1 MDLVKNLYLRAYL
14 LVMTL
19 YVFLNKGIAYTYLVE
34 VLWLFGILL
43 LFINRKKVELI
54 WNKTTK
60 LILFFIVISFIYI
73 LRGFTKYDI
82 VDLIRDS
89 FIFQYGWFVFILF
102 LFKEKLEIIWET
114 LFFIYKWFPFVALLN
129 FILQYFVPFFETVA
143 PFGGIPILLYKNG
156 DMGVQLL
163 ISTLLLLYSFENK
176 TLKWRVLL
184 SLVIALDFLILAS
197 YSRSGIVAF
206 LASMLCFI
214 YFNKDIQLQ
223 SRVKLLLKYLP
234 IILLIVTPIYINIKV
249 AENFQGRSVGFEQI
263 KNNFSSIVGG
273 TTDATSENNV
283 VWRLVW
289 WAKIIDYSLSSPN
302 FFIGKGLGMNLATD
316 DDIITL
322 DDSLRSP
329 HNFHLNI
336 MSRFGVLIF
345 VIWMYFL
352 IQLLRPLFK
361 KQLQGKRLLI
371 GCILLAFLL
380 NASFDVFLEGPMGAF
395 PFWTWVGLYLLTED
409 QEYLVES
416 VTKTQLNN

>member
-1 MDLVKNLYLRAYL
+1 MELVKNLYLRSYL

-19 YVFLNKGIAYTYLVE
+19 YIFLNKGVAYTYLVE

-43 LFINRKKVELI
+43 LLMDRKKVELI
-54 WNKTTK
+54 WNRTTK
-60 LILFFIVISFIYI
+60 LILFFIIISCIYI
-73 LRGFTKYDI
+73 LRGFAKYDI
-82 VDLIRDS
+82 IDLIRDS

-102 LFKEKLEIIWET
+102 LFKDKLEQIWQT
-114 LFFIYKWFPFVALLN
+114 LFFIYKWLPFVALLN

-223 SRVKLLLKYLP
+223 SRVRLLIKYLP
-234 IILLIVTPIYINIKV
+234 IILLVVTPIYINIKV
-249 AENFQGRSVGFEQI
+249 TENFQGRAVGLEQI

-289 WAKIIDYSLSSPN
+289 WAKILDYSFSAPN

-336 MSRFGVLIF
+336 MSRFGVLLF
-345 VIWMYFL
+345 MIWMYFL
-352 IQLLRPLFK
+352 IQLLKPLFK

-371 GCILLAFLL
+371 GCILIAFLL

-395 PFWTWVGLYLLTED
+395 PFWTWLGLYLLTED
-409 QEYLVES
+409 QESLVEPI
-416 VTKTQLNN
+416 TKTNLNN

>member
-1 MDLVKNLYLRAYL
+1 MEIIKNLYLRAYL

-19 YVFLNKGIAYTYLVE
+19 YVFLNKGVAYTYLVE
-34 VLWLFGILL
+34 ALWLLGILL
-43 LFINRKKVELI
+43 LFMDRKKVELI

-60 LILFFIVISFIYI
+60 LLLFFIAIGFIYI
-73 LRGFTKYDI
+73 IRGFTKYDI
-82 VDLIRDS
+82 IDLIRDS

-102 LFKEKLEIIWET
+102 LFKDKTAQIWET
-114 LFFIYKWFPFVALLN
+114 LLFIYKWFPFVALLN

-163 ISTLLLLYSFENK
+163 ISTLLLLFSFEKYSF
-176 TLKWRVLL
+176 KWRVVL

-206 LASMLCFI
+206 LASLICFI

-223 SRVKLLLKYLP
+223 SRVRLLIKYLP

-249 AENFQGRSVGFEQI
+249 TENFQGRSVGFEQI
-263 KNNFSSIVGG
+263 KNNFSSIIGG
-273 TTDATSENNV
+273 TTDATSEDNV

-289 WAKIIDYSLSSPN
+289 WAKIIDYSFTAPN
-302 FFIGKGLGMNLATD
+302 FFIGKGLGMSLATE

-336 MSRFGVLIF
+336 MARFGVLLFI
-345 VIWMYFL
+345 IWIYFL
-352 IQLLRPLFK
+352 IQILRPLFK
-361 KQLQGKRLLI
+361 KQLTGKRLLI
-371 GCILLAFLL
+371 GCVLFACLL

-395 PFWTWVGLYLLTED
+395 PFWTWLGLYLISED
-409 QEYLVES
+409 EVLV
-416 VTKTQLNN
+416 

>member
-1 MDLVKNLYLRAYL
+1 MELVKNLYLRAYL

-19 YVFLNKGIAYTYLVE
+19 YVFLNKGVAYTYLVE
-34 VLWLFGILL
+34 ALWLFGILL
-43 LFINRKKVELI
+43 LLMHRKQVELI

-60 LILFFIVISFIYI
+60 LILFFIAISFVYI
-73 LRGFTKYDI
+73 IRGFTKYDI
-82 VDLIRDS
+82 IDLIRDS

-114 LFFIYKWFPFVALLN
+114 LFFIYKWLPFVALLN

-223 SRVKLLLKYLP
+223 SRVRLLIKYLP
-234 IILLIVTPIYINIKV
+234 IILLVVTPIYINIKV
-249 AENFQGRSVGFEQI
+249 AENFQGRAVGLEQI

-289 WAKIIDYSLSSPN
+289 WAKIIDYSLSFPN

-345 VIWMYFL
+345 MIWTYFL

-395 PFWTWVGLYLLTED
+395 PFWTWLGLYLLTED
-409 QEYLVES
+409 QESLVEPI
-416 VTKTQLNN
+416 TKTNLNN

>member
-1 MDLVKNLYLRAYL
+1 MELVKNLYLRAYL

-19 YVFLNKGIAYTYLVE
+19 YVFLNKGVAYTYLVE
-34 VLWLFGILL
+34 ALWFFGILL
-43 LFINRKKVELI
+43 LLMDRKKVELI
-54 WNKTTK
+54 WNKITK
-60 LILFFIVISFIYI
+60 LLLFFITIGFIYI
-73 LRGFTKYDI
+73 IRGFTKYDI
-82 VDLIRDS
+82 IDLIRDS
-89 FIFQYGWFVFILF
+89 FMFQYGWFVFILF
-102 LFKEKLEIIWET
+102 LFKDKTAQIWET

-163 ISTLLLLYSFENK
+163 ISTLLLLFSIEKYSF
-176 TLKWRVLL
+176 KWRVLL
-184 SLVIALDFLILAS
+184 SLVITLDFLILAS

-206 LASMLCFI
+206 LASFVCFI

-223 SRVKLLLKYLP
+223 SRVRLLIKYLP

-249 AENFQGRSVGFEQI
+249 SENFQGRSVGFEQI
-263 KNNFSSIVGG
+263 TNNFSSIVGG

-289 WAKIIDYSLSSPN
+289 WAKIIDYSFSSPN

-336 MSRFGVLIF
+336 MARFGVLLF
-345 VIWMYFL
+345 MIWTYFL
-352 IQLLRPLFK
+352 IQIIKPLFK
-361 KQLQGKRLLI
+361 KQLQGRRLLI
-371 GCILLAFLL
+371 GCILLAFLI

-395 PFWTWVGLYLLTED
+395 PFWTWLGLYLLTED
-409 QEYLVES
+409 QESLVEPI
-416 VTKTQLNN
+416 TKSQLNN

>member
-1 MDLVKNLYLRAYL
+1 MELVKTLYLRVYL

-19 YVFLNKGIAYTYLVE
+19 YVFLNKGVAYTYFVE

-43 LFINRKKVELI
+43 LFINRKKVEII
-54 WNKTTK
+54 WNKSTK
-60 LILFFIVISFIYI
+60 LILFFILISFVYI
-73 LRGFTKYDI
+73 LRGFAKYDI
-82 VDLIRDS
+82 VDLVRDS

-102 LFKEKLEIIWET
+102 LFKDKLEQIWQT

-163 ISTLLLLYSFENK
+163 ISTLLLLYTFENK

-223 SRVKLLLKYLP
+223 SRVRLLLKYLP

-249 AENFQGRSVGFEQI
+249 TENFQGRSVGFEQI

-289 WAKIIDYSLSSPN
+289 WAKIIDYSLTSPN
-302 FFIGKGLGMNLATD
+302 FFIGKGLGMNLAAD

-336 MSRFGVLIF
+336 MARLGVLLFI
-345 VIWMYFL
+345 VWTYFL
-352 IQLLRPLFK
+352 IQLLKPLFK
-361 KQLQGKRLLI
+361 KQLQGRRLLI
-371 GCILLAFLL
+371 GCILLAFII

-395 PFWTWVGLYLLTED
+395 PFWTWMGLYLLTED
-409 QEYLVES
+409 QESLV
-416 VTKTQLNN
+416 

>member
-14 LVMTL
+14 FVMTL
-19 YVFLNKGIAYTYLVE
+19 YVFLNKGVAYTYLVE
-34 VLWLFGILL
+34 ALWLFGILL
-43 LFINRKKVELI
+43 LLMYRKKVELI

-60 LILFFIVISFIYI
+60 LILFFIAVSCIYI
-73 LRGFTKYDI
+73 LRGFAKYDI
-82 VDLIRDS
+82 IDLIRDS

-102 LFKEKLEIIWET
+102 LFKDKLEQIWET

-143 PFGGIPILLYKNG
+143 PFGSIPILLYKNG

-163 ISTLLLLYSFENK
+163 ISTLLLLYTFENK

-223 SRVKLLLKYLP
+223 SRVRLLIKYLP

-249 AENFQGRSVGFEQI
+249 ADNFQGRSVGFEQI

-273 TTDATSENNV
+273 TTDATSEDNV

-289 WAKIIDYSLSSPN
+289 WAKILDYSFTSPN
-302 FFIGKGLGMNLATD
+302 FFIGKGLGISLATD

-345 VIWMYFL
+345 MIWTYFL

-371 GCILLAFLL
+371 GCIMLAFLL

-395 PFWTWVGLYLLTED
+395 PFWTWLGLYLLTED

-416 VTKTQLNN
+416 VTKTNLNN

>member
-19 YVFLNKGIAYTYLVE
+19 YVFLNKGVAYTYLVE

-43 LFINRKKVELI
+43 LLMDRKKVELI
-54 WNKTTK
+54 WNRTTK
-60 LILFFIVISFIYI
+60 LILFFIIISCIYI

-82 VDLIRDS
+82 LDLIRDS

-102 LFKEKLEIIWET
+102 LFKEKLDIIWQT
-114 LFFIYKWFPFVALLN
+114 LFFIYKWLPFIALLN
-129 FILQYFVPFFETVA
+129 FILQYFVPFFETVT

-223 SRVKLLLKYLP
+223 SRVRLLIKYLP
-234 IILLIVTPIYINIKV
+234 IILLVVTPIYINIKV
-249 AENFQGRSVGFEQI
+249 TENFQGRAVGLEQI

-289 WAKIIDYSLSSPN
+289 WAKIIDYSFTSPN
-302 FFIGKGLGMNLATD
+302 LFIGKGIGMNLATD

-345 VIWMYFL
+345 MIWMYFL
-352 IQLLRPLFK
+352 IQLLKPLFK

-395 PFWTWVGLYLLTED
+395 PFWTWLGLYLLTED
-409 QEYLVES
+409 QERLVEPI
-416 VTKTQLNN
+416 TKTNLNN

>member
-1 MDLVKNLYLRAYL
+1 MELVKNLYLRSYL

-19 YVFLNKGIAYTYLVE
+19 YIFLNKGVAYTYLVE
-34 VLWLFGILL
+34 ALWLFGILL
-43 LFINRKKVELI
+43 LLMHRKKVELI

-60 LILFFIVISFIYI
+60 LILFFIIISFIYI

-82 VDLIRDS
+82 IDLIRDS

-129 FILQYFVPFFETVA
+129 FILQYFVPFFETVT

-223 SRVKLLLKYLP
+223 ARVRLLIKYLP
-234 IILLIVTPIYINIKV
+234 IILLVVTPIYINIKV
-249 AENFQGRSVGFEQI
+249 AENFQGRAVGLEQI

-345 VIWMYFL
+345 MIWTYFL

-371 GCILLAFLL
+371 GCIMLAFLL

-395 PFWTWVGLYLLTED
+395 PFWTWLGLYLLVED
-409 QEYLVES
+409 QESLVEP
-416 VTKTQLNN
+416 VTKTNLNN

>member
-1 MDLVKNLYLRAYL
+1 
-14 LVMTL
+14 MTL

-34 VLWLFGILL
+34 ALWLFGILL

-54 WNKTTK
+54 WNKISK
-60 LILFFIVISFIYI
+60 LILFFIAISFIYI
-73 LRGFTKYDI
+73 LRGFTKYDL

-163 ISTLLLLYSFENK
+163 ISTLLLLYTFENK
-176 TLKWRVLL
+176 TLKWRVVL

-223 SRVKLLLKYLP
+223 SRVRLLIKFLP

-249 AENFQGRSVGFEQI
+249 AENFQGRAVGLEQI

-289 WAKIIDYSLSSPN
+289 WAKIIDYSLSPPN
-302 FFIGKGLGMNLATD
+302 FFIGKGLGINLATD
-316 DDIITL
+316 DDILTL

-336 MSRFGVLIF
+336 MARFGVLLF
-345 VIWMYFL
+345 MIWTYFL
-352 IQLLRPLFK
+352 IQLLKPLFK

-395 PFWTWVGLYLLTED
+395 PFWTWMGLYLIAED
-409 QEYLVES
+409 QESLVEP
-416 VTKTQLNN
+416 VTKTNLNN

>member
-34 VLWLFGILL
+34 AIWLFGILL
-43 LFINRKKVELI
+43 LLMDRKKVELI

-60 LILFFIVISFIYI
+60 LILFFIAISFIYI
-73 LRGFTKYDI
+73 LRGSTKYDL

-102 LFKEKLEIIWET
+102 LFKDKIEQVWES
-114 LFFIYKWFPFVALLN
+114 LFYIYKWFPFVALLN
-129 FILQYFVPFFETVA
+129 FILQYFVPFFETIA

-163 ISTLLLLYSFENK
+163 ISTLLLLYTYEK
-176 TLKWRVLL
+176 KPLKWRILL

-214 YFNKDIQLQ
+214 YFNKDILLQ
-223 SRVKLLLKYLP
+223 SRVRLLLKYLP

-249 AENFQGRSVGFEQI
+249 TENFQGRSIGLEQI

-273 TTDATSENNV
+273 TTDATSEDNV
-283 VWRLVW
+283 VWRLLW
-289 WAKIIDYSLSSPN
+289 WAKIMDYSFSAPN
-302 FFIGKGLGMNLATD
+302 FFIGKGLGMSLATD

-322 DDSLRSP
+322 DENLRSP

-336 MSRFGVLIF
+336 MARFGVLIF
-345 VIWMYFL
+345 LIWTYFL
-352 IQLLRPLFK
+352 IQVLKPLFK
-361 KQLQGKRLLI
+361 KQLIGRRLLI
-371 GCILLAFLL
+371 GCILLAFLI

-395 PFWTWVGLYLLTED
+395 PFWTWLGLYLLSEED
-409 QEYLVES
+409 VLVQS
-416 VTKTQLNN
+416 ISKTNLEN

>member
-1 MDLVKNLYLRAYL
+1 V
-14 LVMTL
+14 
-19 YVFLNKGIAYTYLVE
+19 AYTYLVE
-34 VLWLFGILL
+34 ALWLLGILL
-43 LFINRKKVELI
+43 LFMQRKKVELI

-60 LILFFIVISFIYI
+60 LLLFFIAIGFIYI
-73 LRGFTKYDI
+73 IRGFAKYDLI
-82 VDLIRDS
+82 DLIRDS

-102 LFKEKLEIIWET
+102 LFKDKTAQIWET

-163 ISTLLLLYSFENK
+163 ISTLLLLFSFEKYSF
-176 TLKWRVLL
+176 KWRVVL

-206 LASMLCFI
+206 LASLICFI

-223 SRVKLLLKYLP
+223 SRARLLIKYLP

-249 AENFQGRSVGFEQI
+249 TENFQGRSVGFEQI
-263 KNNFSSIVGG
+263 KNNFSSIIGG
-273 TTDATSENNV
+273 TTDATSEDNV

-289 WAKIIDYSLSSPN
+289 WAKIIDYSFTAPN
-302 FFIGKGLGMNLATD
+302 FFIGKGLGMSLATE

-336 MSRFGVLIF
+336 MARFGVLLF
-345 VIWMYFL
+345 MIWTYFL
-352 IQLLRPLFK
+352 IQILRPLFK
-361 KQLQGKRLLI
+361 KQLTGKRLLI
-371 GCILLAFLL
+371 GCVLFAFLL

-395 PFWTWVGLYLLTED
+395 PFWTWLGLYLISED
-409 QEYLVES
+409 EVLV
-416 VTKTQLNN
+416 

>member
-1 MDLVKNLYLRAYL
+1 MELVKTLYLRVYL
-14 LVMTL
+14 LAMTL
-19 YVFLNKGIAYTYLVE
+19 YVFLNKGVAYTYLVE
-34 VLWLFGILL
+34 ALWLFGILL
-43 LFINRKKVELI
+43 LLMDRKKVELV

-60 LILFFIVISFIYI
+60 LILFFIVISFVYI
-73 LRGFTKYDI
+73 LRGFTKYDFI
-82 VDLIRDS
+82 DLIRDA
-89 FIFQYGWFVFILF
+89 FIFQYGWFAFILF
-102 LFKEKLEIIWET
+102 LFKDKLEQIWET

-163 ISTLLLLYSFENK
+163 ISTLLFLYTFENK
-176 TLKWRVLL
+176 TSKWRVLL

-223 SRVKLLLKYLP
+223 ARVRLLIKYLP
-234 IILLIVTPIYINIKV
+234 IILLVVTPIYINIKV
-249 AENFQGRSVGFEQI
+249 AENFQGRAVGLEQI

-336 MSRFGVLIF
+336 MARFGVLLF
-345 VIWMYFL
+345 MIWTYFL
-352 IQLLRPLFK
+352 IQIIKPIFK
-361 KQLQGKRLLI
+361 KQLVGKGLLI
-371 GCILLAFLL
+371 GCILLSFLI
-380 NASFDVFLEGPMGAF
+380 NACFDVFLEGPMGAF
-395 PFWTWVGLYLLTED
+395 PFWTWVGLYFLTED
-409 QEYLVES
+409 QAHLVEPIAKS
-416 VTKTQLNN
+416 NLEN

>member
-1 MDLVKNLYLRAYL
+1 MQIVKNIYLRVYL
-14 LVMTL
+14 LVMTF
-19 YVFLNKGIAYTYLVE
+19 YVFLNKGVAYTYLVE
-34 VLWLFGILL
+34 ALWLFGILL
-43 LFINRKKVELI
+43 LLIHRKKVELI

-60 LILFFIVISFIYI
+60 LILFFIAISFLYI

-102 LFKEKLEIIWET
+102 LFKEKLKIIWET
-114 LFFIYKWFPFVALLN
+114 FFFIYKWFPFVALLN
-129 FILQYFVPFFETVA
+129 FILQYFVPFFETIT

-223 SRVKLLLKYLP
+223 SRVRLLLKYLP
-234 IILLIVTPIYINIKV
+234 VILLIVTPIYINIKV
-249 AENFQGRSVGFEQI
+249 AENFQGRSVGLEQI

-273 TTDATSENNV
+273 STDATSEDNV

-289 WAKIIDYSLSSPN
+289 WAKIIDYSFSSPN

-322 DDSLRSP
+322 DDTLRSP

-336 MSRFGVLIF
+336 MARFGVLLF
-345 VIWMYFL
+345 LIWTYFL
-352 IQLLRPLFK
+352 IQIIKPIFK
-361 KQLQGKRLLI
+361 KQLVGKGLLI
-371 GCILLAFLL
+371 GCILLSFLI
-380 NASFDVFLEGPMGAF
+380 NACFDVFLEGPMGAF

-409 QEYLVES
+409 QESLIEPIA
-416 VTKTQLNN
+416 KTNLEN

>member
-19 YVFLNKGIAYTYLVE
+19 YVFLNKGVAYTYLVE

-43 LFINRKKVELI
+43 LLMHRKKVELI
-54 WNKTTK
+54 WNKSTK
-60 LILFFIVISFIYI
+60 LILLFLAISFIYI

-82 VDLIRDS
+82 IDLIRDS

-114 LFFIYKWFPFVALLN
+114 LFFIYKWLPFVALLN

-223 SRVKLLLKYLP
+223 SRVRLLIKYLP
-234 IILLIVTPIYINIKV
+234 IILLVVTPIYINIKV
-249 AENFQGRSVGFEQI
+249 TENFQGRAVGLEQI

-289 WAKIIDYSLSSPN
+289 WAKIIDYSLSFPN

-336 MSRFGVLIF
+336 MSRFGVLLF
-345 VIWMYFL
+345 MIWMYFL
-352 IQLLRPLFK
+352 IQLLKPLFK

-395 PFWTWVGLYLLTED
+395 PFWTWLGLYLLTED
-409 QEYLVES
+409 QESLVEPI
-416 VTKTQLNN
+416 TKTNLNN

>member
-19 YVFLNKGIAYTYLVE
+19 YVFLNKGVAYTYLVE
-34 VLWLFGILL
+34 ALWLFGILL

-73 LRGFTKYDI
+73 LRGFTRYDI
-82 VDLIRDS
+82 IDLIRDS

-163 ISTLLLLYSFENK
+163 ISTLLLLYTFENK

-223 SRVKLLLKYLP
+223 ARVRLLIKYLP
-234 IILLIVTPIYINIKV
+234 IILLVVTPIYINIKV
-249 AENFQGRSVGFEQI
+249 AENFQGRAVGLEQI

-345 VIWMYFL
+345 MIWMYFL
-352 IQLLRPLFK
+352 IQLLKPLFK
-361 KQLQGKRLLI
+361 KHLEGKRLLI

-395 PFWTWVGLYLLTED
+395 PFWTWMGLYLLVED
-409 QEYLVES
+409 QEYLVEP
-416 VTKTQLNN
+416 VTKTNLNN

>member
-19 YVFLNKGIAYTYLVE
+19 YVFLNKGVAYTYLVE
-34 VLWLFGILL
+34 ALWLFGILL
-43 LFINRKKVELI
+43 LFMNRKKVELI

-60 LILFFIVISFIYI
+60 LILFFIVISFVYI
-73 LRGFTKYDI
+73 IRGFSKYDI
-82 VDLIRDS
+82 IDLIRDS

-114 LFFIYKWFPFVALLN
+114 LFFIYKWLPFVALLN

-223 SRVKLLLKYLP
+223 SRVRLLIKYLP
-234 IILLIVTPIYINIKV
+234 IILLVVTPIYINIKV
-249 AENFQGRSVGFEQI
+249 AENFQGRAVGLEQI

-336 MSRFGVLIF
+336 MSRFGVLLF
-345 VIWMYFL
+345 MIWMYFL
-352 IQLLRPLFK
+352 IQLLKPLFK

-395 PFWTWVGLYLLTED
+395 PFWTWLGLYLLTED
-409 QEYLVES
+409 QERLVEPI
-416 VTKTQLNN
+416 TKTNLNN

>member
-1 MDLVKNLYLRAYL
+1 MELVKNLYLRVYL

-19 YVFLNKGIAYTYLVE
+19 YVFLNKGVAYTYLVE
-34 VLWLFGILL
+34 AFWLLGILL
-43 LFINRKKVELI
+43 LFMHRKKVELI

-60 LILFFIVISFIYI
+60 LLLFFIAIGFIYI
-73 LRGFTKYDI
+73 IRGFTKYDSI
-82 VDLIRDS
+82 DLIRDS

-102 LFKEKLEIIWET
+102 LFKDKTAQIWET

-163 ISTLLLLYSFENK
+163 ISTLLFLYTFENK

-223 SRVKLLLKYLP
+223 ARVRLLIKYLP
-234 IILLIVTPIYINIKV
+234 IILLVVTPIYINIKV
-249 AENFQGRSVGFEQI
+249 AENFQGRAVGLEQI

-336 MSRFGVLIF
+336 MSRFGVLLFI
-345 VIWMYFL
+345 IWLFFL
-352 IQLLRPLFK
+352 IQLLKPLFK

-395 PFWTWVGLYLLTED
+395 PFWTWMGLYLLAED
-409 QEYLVES
+409 QESLVES
-416 VTKTQLNN
+416 VTKTNLNN

>member
-19 YVFLNKGIAYTYLVE
+19 YVFLNKGVAYTYLVE

-43 LFINRKKVELI
+43 LLMHRKKVELI
-54 WNKTTK
+54 WNKSTK
-60 LILFFIVISFIYI
+60 LILLFLAISFIYI

-82 VDLIRDS
+82 IDLIRDS

-114 LFFIYKWFPFVALLN
+114 LFFIYKWLPFVALLN

-223 SRVKLLLKYLP
+223 SRVRLLIKYLP
-234 IILLIVTPIYINIKV
+234 IILLVVTPIYINIKV
-249 AENFQGRSVGFEQI
+249 AENFQGRAVGLEQI

-336 MSRFGVLIF
+336 MSRFGVLLF
-345 VIWMYFL
+345 MIWMYFL
-352 IQLLRPLFK
+352 IQLLKPLFK

-395 PFWTWVGLYLLTED
+395 PFWTWLGLYLLTED
-409 QEYLVES
+409 QESLVEPI
-416 VTKTQLNN
+416 TKTNLNN

>member
-1 MDLVKNLYLRAYL
+1 MELVKNLYLRVYL

-19 YVFLNKGIAYTYLVE
+19 YVFLNKGVAYTYLVE
-34 VLWLFGILL
+34 ALWLSGILL
-43 LFINRKKVELI
+43 LFMDRKKVEFI

-60 LILFFIVISFIYI
+60 LILFFIAISCIYI
-73 LRGFTKYDI
+73 LRGFAKYDI
-82 VDLIRDS
+82 IDLIRDS

-102 LFKEKLEIIWET
+102 LFKDKLEQIWET

-129 FILQYFVPFFETVA
+129 FILQYFVPFFETVT

-163 ISTLLLLYSFENK
+163 ISTLLLLYTFENK

-223 SRVKLLLKYLP
+223 SRVRLLLKYLP
-234 IILLIVTPIYINIKV
+234 VILLIVTPIYINIKV
-249 AENFQGRSVGFEQI
+249 AENFQGRSVGLEQI

-273 TTDATSENNV
+273 STDATSEDNV

-289 WAKIIDYSLSSPN
+289 WAKIIDYSFSSPN

-322 DDSLRSP
+322 DDTLRSP

-336 MSRFGVLIF
+336 MARFGVLLF
-345 VIWMYFL
+345 LIWTYFL
-352 IQLLRPLFK
+352 IQILKPIFK
-361 KQLQGKRLLI
+361 KQLVGKRLLI
-371 GCILLAFLL
+371 GCIILSFLI

-409 QEYLVES
+409 QESLIEPIA
-416 VTKTQLNN
+416 KTNLEN

>member
-1 MDLVKNLYLRAYL
+1 MELVKNLYLRAYL

-19 YVFLNKGIAYTYLVE
+19 YVFLNKGVAYTYLVE
-34 VLWLFGILL
+34 ALWLFGILL
-43 LFINRKKVELI
+43 LLMHRKKVELI

-60 LILFFIVISFIYI
+60 LILFFIAISFLYI
-73 LRGFTKYDI
+73 LRGFAKYDI
-82 VDLIRDS
+82 IDLIRDS

-102 LFKEKLEIIWET
+102 LFKDKQAQIWET

-163 ISTLLLLYSFENK
+163 ISTLLLLYSLENK

-223 SRVKLLLKYLP
+223 SRVRLLIKYLP

-249 AENFQGRSVGFEQI
+249 AENFQGRAVGLEQI

-289 WAKIIDYSLSSPN
+289 WAKIIDYSFSSPN
-302 FFIGKGLGMNLATD
+302 FLIGKGLGMNLATD

-336 MSRFGVLIF
+336 MSRFGVLLF
-345 VIWMYFL
+345 MIWMYFL
-352 IQLLRPLFK
+352 IQLLKPLFK

-371 GCILLAFLL
+371 GCIILAFLL

-395 PFWTWVGLYLLTED
+395 PFWTWLGLYLLTED
-409 QEYLVES
+409 QESLIEPI
-416 VTKTQLNN
+416 TKTNLNN

>member
-1 MDLVKNLYLRAYL
+1 MELVKNLYLRSYL

-19 YVFLNKGIAYTYLVE
+19 YIFLNKGVAYTYLVE
-34 VLWLFGILL
+34 ALWLFGILL
-43 LFINRKKVELI
+43 LLMHRKKVELI

-60 LILFFIVISFIYI
+60 LILFFLAISFLYI
-73 LRGFTKYDI
+73 LRGFTKYDL

-129 FILQYFVPFFETVA
+129 FILQYFVPYFETVA

-176 TLKWRVLL
+176 TFKWRVLL

-206 LASMLCFI
+206 LATMLCFI

-223 SRVKLLLKYLP
+223 SRVRLLIKYLP
-234 IILLIVTPIYINIKV
+234 IILLVVTPIYINIKV
-249 AENFQGRSVGFEQI
+249 TENFQGRAVGLEQI

-289 WAKIIDYSLSSPN
+289 WAKILDYSFSSPN

-336 MSRFGVLIF
+336 MSRFGVLLF
-345 VIWMYFL
+345 MIWMYFL
-352 IQLLRPLFK
+352 IQLLKSLFK

-395 PFWTWVGLYLLTED
+395 PFWTWLGLYLLIED
-409 QEYLVES
+409 QESLVEP
-416 VTKTQLNN
+416 VTKTNLNN

>member
-19 YVFLNKGIAYTYLVE
+19 YVFLNKGVAYTYLVE
-34 VLWLFGILL
+34 ALWLFGILL
-43 LFINRKKVELI
+43 LLMYRKKVELI

-60 LILFFIVISFIYI
+60 LILFFIVISFLYI

-129 FILQYFVPFFETVA
+129 FILQYFVPFFETVT

-163 ISTLLLLYSFENK
+163 ISTLLLLYSLENK

-206 LASMLCFI
+206 LASILCFI

-223 SRVKLLLKYLP
+223 SRVRLLIKYLP

-249 AENFQGRSVGFEQI
+249 AENFQGRAVGFEQI

-283 VWRLVW
+283 VWRLLW

-336 MSRFGVLIF
+336 MSRFGVLLF
-345 VIWMYFL
+345 MIWIYFL
-352 IQLLRPLFK
+352 IQLLKPLFK

-371 GCILLAFLL
+371 GCIILAFLL

-395 PFWTWVGLYLLTED
+395 PFWTWLGLYLLTED
-409 QEYLVES
+409 QESLIEP
-416 VTKTQLNN
+416 VTKTNLNN

>member
-1 MDLVKNLYLRAYL
+1 MEIVKNLYLRAYL

-19 YVFLNKGIAYTYLVE
+19 YVFLNKGVAYTYLVE
-34 VLWLFGILL
+34 ALWFFGILL
-43 LFINRKKVELI
+43 LLMERKKVELI

-60 LILFFIVISFIYI
+60 LILFFIAIGFIYI
-73 LRGFTKYDI
+73 IRGFSKYDI
-82 VDLIRDS
+82 IDLIRDS
-89 FIFQYGWFVFILF
+89 FMFQYGWFVFILF
-102 LFKEKLEIIWET
+102 LFKDKTAQIWET

-163 ISTLLLLYSFENK
+163 ISTLLLLFTFEKNSF
-176 TLKWRVLL
+176 KWRVLL

-206 LASMLCFI
+206 LASLVCFI

-223 SRVKLLLKYLP
+223 SRVRVLIKYLP
-234 IILLIVTPIYINIKV
+234 VILLIVTPIYINIKV
-249 AENFQGRSVGFEQI
+249 SENFQGRSVGFEQI

-273 TTDATSENNV
+273 TTDATSEDNV

-289 WAKIIDYSLSSPN
+289 WAKIIDYSFSSPN
-302 FFIGKGLGMNLATD
+302 FFIGKGLGMSLATE

-336 MSRFGVLIF
+336 MARFGVLLFI
-345 VIWMYFL
+345 IWTYFL
-352 IQLLRPLFK
+352 VQILKPLFK
-361 KQLQGKRLLI
+361 KQLTGKRLLI
-371 GCILLAFLL
+371 GCVLFAFLL

-395 PFWTWVGLYLLTED
+395 PFWTWLGLYLISED
-409 QEYLVES
+409 EVLV
-416 VTKTQLNN
+416 

>member
-1 MDLVKNLYLRAYL
+1 
-14 LVMTL
+14 MTL

-34 VLWLFGILL
+34 ALWLFGILL
-43 LFINRKKVELI
+43 LLMHRKKVELI

-60 LILFFIVISFIYI
+60 LILFFIAISFIYI
-73 LRGFTKYDI
+73 LRGFTKYEI

-102 LFKEKLEIIWET
+102 LFKEKLDIIWET

-129 FILQYFVPFFETVA
+129 FILQYFVSFFETLT

-223 SRVKLLLKYLP
+223 ARVRLLIKYLP
-234 IILLIVTPIYINIKV
+234 IILLVVTPIYINIKV
-249 AENFQGRSVGFEQI
+249 AENFQGRAVGLEQI

-273 TTDATSENNV
+273 TTDATSEDNV

-336 MSRFGVLIF
+336 MSRFGVLLFI
-345 VIWMYFL
+345 IWMYFL
-352 IQLLRPLFK
+352 IQLLKPLFK

-395 PFWTWVGLYLLTED
+395 PFWTWMGLYLLIED
-409 QEYLVES
+409 QESLVEP
-416 VTKTQLNN
+416 VTKTNLNN

>member
-1 MDLVKNLYLRAYL
+1 MELVKNLYLRAYL

-19 YVFLNKGIAYTYLVE
+19 YVFLNKGVAYTYLVE
-34 VLWLFGILL
+34 ALWLFGILL
-43 LFINRKKVELI
+43 LLMHRKKVELI

-60 LILFFIVISFIYI
+60 LILFFIAISCIYI
-73 LRGFTKYDI
+73 LRGFAKYDMI
-82 VDLIRDS
+82 DLIRDS

-102 LFKEKLEIIWET
+102 LFKDKIEQVWET

-129 FILQYFVPFFETVA
+129 FILQYFVPFFETVT

-163 ISTLLLLYSFENK
+163 ISTLLLLYTFEK
-176 TLKWRVLL
+176 KPLKWRVLL

-206 LASMLCFI
+206 LSSMLCFI

-223 SRVKLLLKYLP
+223 SRVRLLLKYLP
-234 IILLIVTPIYINIKV
+234 VILLIVTPIYINIKV
-249 AENFQGRSVGFEQI
+249 TENFQGRSVGFEQI
-263 KNNFSSIVGG
+263 KNNFSSIIGG
-273 TTDATSENNV
+273 TTDATSEDNV

-289 WAKIIDYSLSSPN
+289 WAKILDYSFSAPN
-302 FFIGKGLGMNLATD
+302 FFIGKGLGMSLATD

-322 DDSLRSP
+322 DENLRSP

-336 MSRFGVLIF
+336 MARFGVLIF
-345 VIWMYFL
+345 LIWTYCL
-352 IQLLRPLFK
+352 IQVLKPLFK
-361 KQLQGKRLLI
+361 KQLIARRLLI
-371 GCILLAFLL
+371 GCILLAFLI

-395 PFWTWVGLYLLTED
+395 PFWTWVGLYLLSEED
-409 QEYLVES
+409 VLVQS
-416 VTKTQLNN
+416 VTKTNLNN

>member
-1 MDLVKNLYLRAYL
+1 MELVKNLYIRSYL

-19 YVFLNKGIAYTYLVE
+19 YVFLNKGVAYTYLVE
-34 VLWLFGILL
+34 ALWLFGILL
-43 LFINRKKVELI
+43 LFMNRKKVELI

-73 LRGFTKYDI
+73 IRGFNKYDI
-82 VDLIRDS
+82 IDLIRDS

-223 SRVKLLLKYLP
+223 SRVRLLIKYLP
-234 IILLIVTPIYINIKV
+234 IILLVVTPIYINIKV
-249 AENFQGRSVGFEQI
+249 AENFQGRAVGLEQI

-289 WAKIIDYSLSSPN
+289 WAKIIDYSLSFPN

-345 VIWMYFL
+345 MIWTYFL

-395 PFWTWVGLYLLTED
+395 PFWTWLGLYLLTED
-409 QEYLVES
+409 QESLVEPI
-416 VTKTQLNN
+416 TKTNLNN

>member
-1 MDLVKNLYLRAYL
+1 V
-14 LVMTL
+14 
-19 YVFLNKGIAYTYLVE
+19 AYTYLVE
-34 VLWLFGILL
+34 ALWLFGILL
-43 LFINRKKVELI
+43 LLMHRKKVELI
-54 WNKTTK
+54 WNKSTK

-73 LRGFTKYDI
+73 LKGFTRHDI
-82 VDLIRDS
+82 IDLIRDS

-102 LFKEKLEIIWET
+102 LFKEKLKIIWET

-129 FILQYFVPFFETVA
+129 FILQYFVPFFETVT

-163 ISTLLLLYSFENK
+163 ISTLLLLYSFEK
-176 TLKWRVLL
+176 KSLKWRVLL

-223 SRVKLLLKYLP
+223 SRVRSLIKYLP
-234 IILLIVTPIYINIKV
+234 IILLVVTPIYINIKV
-249 AENFQGRSVGFEQI
+249 AENFQGRAVGLEQI

-336 MSRFGVLIF
+336 MSRFGVLMF
-345 VIWMYFL
+345 MIWMYFL

-395 PFWTWVGLYLLTED
+395 PFWTWLGLYLLTED
-409 QEYLVES
+409 QEYLVEP
-416 VTKTQLNN
+416 VTNSKLDLK

>member
-1 MDLVKNLYLRAYL
+1 
-14 LVMTL
+14 MTL

-34 VLWLFGILL
+34 ALWLFGILL

-60 LILFFIVISFIYI
+60 LILFFIAISFIYI
-73 LRGFTKYDI
+73 LRGFTKYDL

-163 ISTLLLLYSFENK
+163 ISTLLLLYTFENK
-176 TLKWRVLL
+176 TLKWRVVL

-223 SRVKLLLKYLP
+223 SRVRLLIKYLP

-249 AENFQGRSVGFEQI
+249 AENFQGRSVGLEQI

-289 WAKIIDYSLSSPN
+289 WAKIIDYSLSPPN
-302 FFIGKGLGMNLATD
+302 FFIGKGLGINLATD
-316 DDIITL
+316 DDILTL

-336 MSRFGVLIF
+336 MARFGVLLF
-345 VIWMYFL
+345 MIWTYFL
-352 IQLLRPLFK
+352 IQLLKPLFK

-395 PFWTWVGLYLLTED
+395 PFWTWMGLYLIAED
-409 QEYLVES
+409 QESLVEP
-416 VTKTQLNN
+416 VTKTNLNN

>member
-1 MDLVKNLYLRAYL
+1 MELVKNLYLKAYL

-19 YVFLNKGIAYTYLVE
+19 YVFLNKGVAYTYLVE
-34 VLWLFGILL
+34 ALWLSGILL
-43 LFINRKKVELI
+43 LFMHRKKVELI

-60 LILFFIVISFIYI
+60 LILFFIAISFVYI
-73 LRGFTKYDI
+73 IRGLTKYEI

-163 ISTLLLLYSFENK
+163 ISTLSLLYTFEK
-176 TLKWRVLL
+176 KSLKWRVLI
-184 SLVIALDFLILAS
+184 SLVIVLDFLILAS

-214 YFNKDIQLQ
+214 YFSKDIQLQ
-223 SRVKLLLKYLP
+223 SRVRLLIKYLP

-263 KNNFSSIVGG
+263 KNNFSSIIGG

-289 WAKIIDYSLSSPN
+289 WAKIIDYSFTAPN
-302 FFIGKGLGMNLATD
+302 FLIGKGLGMNLAND

-336 MSRFGVLIF
+336 MSRFGVLLF
-345 VIWMYFL
+345 MIWMYFL
-352 IQLLRPLFK
+352 IQLLKPLFK

-371 GCILLAFLL
+371 GCILLAFLI

-395 PFWTWVGLYLLTED
+395 PFWTWLGLYLLTED
-409 QEYLVES
+409 QEILV
-416 VTKTQLNN
+416 

>member
-1 MDLVKNLYLRAYL
+1 MELVKNLYLRSYL

-19 YVFLNKGIAYTYLVE
+19 YIFLNKGVAYTYLVE
-34 VLWLFGILL
+34 ALWLFGILL
-43 LFINRKKVELI
+43 LLMHRKKVELI

-60 LILFFIVISFIYI
+60 LILFFIAISFLFI
-73 LRGFTKYDI
+73 LRGFTKYDLL
-82 VDLIRDS
+82 DLIRDS

-129 FILQYFVPFFETVA
+129 FILQYFVPFFETVT

-223 SRVKLLLKYLP
+223 SRVRLLIKYLP
-234 IILLIVTPIYINIKV
+234 IILLVVTPIYINIKV

-345 VIWMYFL
+345 MIWTYFL

-371 GCILLAFLL
+371 GCIMFAFLL
-380 NASFDVFLEGPMGAF
+380 NASFDVYLEGPMGAF
-395 PFWTWVGLYLLTED
+395 PFWTWMGLYLLAED
-409 QEYLVES
+409 QEYLVEP
-416 VTKTQLNN
+416 VTKTNLNN

>member
-1 MDLVKNLYLRAYL
+1 MELVKNLYLRAYL

-19 YVFLNKGIAYTYLVE
+19 YIFLNKGVAYTYLVE

-43 LFINRKKVELI
+43 LLMHRKKVELI

-60 LILFFIVISFIYI
+60 LILFFIAISFVYI
-73 LRGFTKYDI
+73 LRGFSKYDI
-82 VDLIRDS
+82 IDLIRDS

-114 LFFIYKWFPFVALLN
+114 LFFIYKWLPFVALLN

-163 ISTLLLLYSFENK
+163 ISTLLLLYIFENK

-223 SRVKLLLKYLP
+223 SRVRLLIKYLP
-234 IILLIVTPIYINIKV
+234 IILLVVTPIYINIKV
-249 AENFQGRSVGFEQI
+249 AENFQGRAVGLEQI

-336 MSRFGVLIF
+336 MSRFGVLLF
-345 VIWMYFL
+345 MIWTYFL
-352 IQLLRPLFK
+352 IQLLKPLFK

-395 PFWTWVGLYLLTED
+395 PFWTWLGLYLLTED
-409 QEYLVES
+409 QESLVES
-416 VTKTQLNN
+416 ITKTNLNN

>member
-1 MDLVKNLYLRAYL
+1 MEIVKNLYLRAYL

-19 YVFLNKGIAYTYLVE
+19 YVFLNKGVAYTYLVE
-34 VLWLFGILL
+34 ALWLFGILL
-43 LFINRKKVELI
+43 LLMDRKKVELI

-60 LILFFIVISFIYI
+60 LILFFIAIGFIYI
-73 LRGFTKYDI
+73 IRGFSKYDTI
-82 VDLIRDS
+82 DLIRDS

-102 LFKEKLEIIWET
+102 LFKDKTAQIWET

-129 FILQYFVPFFETVA
+129 FILQYFVPFFETVT

-163 ISTLLLLYSFENK
+163 ISTLLLLFSFEKYSF
-176 TLKWRVLL
+176 KWRVVL

-206 LASMLCFI
+206 LASLVCFI

-223 SRVKLLLKYLP
+223 SRVRLLIKYLP

-249 AENFQGRSVGFEQI
+249 TENFQGRSVGFEQI
-263 KNNFSSIVGG
+263 KNNFSSIIGG
-273 TTDATSENNV
+273 TTDATSEDNV

-289 WAKIIDYSLSSPN
+289 WAKIIDYSFTAPN
-302 FFIGKGLGMNLATD
+302 FFIGKGLGMSLATE

-336 MSRFGVLIF
+336 MARFGVLLF
-345 VIWMYFL
+345 MIWTYFL
-352 IQLLRPLFK
+352 IQILKPLFK
-361 KQLQGKRLLI
+361 KHLTGKRLLI
-371 GCILLAFLL
+371 GCVLFAFLL

-395 PFWTWVGLYLLTED
+395 PFWTWLGLYLISED
-409 QEYLVES
+409 EVLV
-416 VTKTQLNN
+416 

>member
-1 MDLVKNLYLRAYL
+1 MELVKNLYLRAYL

-19 YVFLNKGIAYTYLVE
+19 YVFLNKGVAYTYLVE
-34 VLWLFGILL
+34 ALWLFGILL
-43 LFINRKKVELI
+43 LLMHRKKVELI

-60 LILFFIVISFIYI
+60 LILFFIAISCIYI
-73 LRGFTKYDI
+73 LRGFAKYDMI
-82 VDLIRDS
+82 DLIRDS

-102 LFKEKLEIIWET
+102 LFKDKIEQVWET

-129 FILQYFVPFFETVA
+129 FILQYFVPFFETVT

-163 ISTLLLLYSFENK
+163 ISTLLLLYTFEK
-176 TLKWRVLL
+176 KPLKWRVLL

-206 LASMLCFI
+206 LSSMLCFI

-223 SRVKLLLKYLP
+223 SRVRLLLKYLP
-234 IILLIVTPIYINIKV
+234 VILLIVTPIYINIKV
-249 AENFQGRSVGFEQI
+249 TENFQGRSVGFEQI
-263 KNNFSSIVGG
+263 KNNFSSIIGG
-273 TTDATSENNV
+273 TTDATSEDNV

-289 WAKIIDYSLSSPN
+289 WAKILDYSFSAPN
-302 FFIGKGLGMNLATD
+302 FFIGKGLGMSLATD

-322 DDSLRSP
+322 DENLRSP

-336 MSRFGVLIF
+336 MARFGVLIF
-345 VIWMYFL
+345 LIWTYFL
-352 IQLLRPLFK
+352 IQVLKPLFK
-361 KQLQGKRLLI
+361 KQLIARRLLI
-371 GCILLAFLL
+371 GCILFAFLI

-395 PFWTWVGLYLLTED
+395 PFWTWVGLYLLSEED
-409 QEYLVES
+409 VLVQS
-416 VTKTQLNN
+416 VTKTNLNN

>member
-1 MDLVKNLYLRAYL
+1 M
-14 LVMTL
+14 VMTL
-19 YVFLNKGIAYTYLVE
+19 YVFLNKGVAYTYLVE
-34 VLWLFGILL
+34 ALWLFGLLILL
-43 LFINRKKVELI
+43 MHRKSVELI

-60 LILFFIVISFIYI
+60 LILFFIVLSFIYI
-73 LRGFTKYDI
+73 LRGITKYNL

-102 LFKEKLEIIWET
+102 IFKDKIERIWET
-114 LFFIYKWFPFVALLN
+114 LFFIYTWFPFVALLN
-129 FILQYFVPFFETVA
+129 FILQYFVPFFESVA

-163 ISTLLLLYSFENK
+163 ISTLLLLYSFEKK
-176 TLKWRVLL
+176 TVKWRVLL

-197 YSRSGIVAF
+197 YSRSGMLSF
-206 LASMLCFI
+206 LVSLFCFI

-223 SRVKLLLKYLP
+223 SRVRLLMKYLP
-234 IILLIVTPIYINIKV
+234 IILLVVTPIYINIKV

-273 TTDATSENNV
+273 TTDATSEDNV

-289 WAKIIDYSLSSPN
+289 WAKIIDYSFTAPN
-302 FFIGKGLGMNLATD
+302 FFIGKGIGMSLATE

-322 DDSLRSP
+322 DESLRSP

-336 MSRFGVLIF
+336 MARFGVLLF
-345 VIWMYFL
+345 LIWTYFL
-352 IQLLRPLFK
+352 VQLLRPLFK
-361 KQLQGKRLLI
+361 KKLQGRSLLI
-371 GCILLAFLL
+371 GCILFAFLL

-395 PFWTWVGLYLLTED
+395 PFWTWVGLYLFSED
-409 QEYLVES
+409 QFLV
-416 VTKTQLNN
+416 

>member
-1 MDLVKNLYLRAYL
+1 MELVKNLYLKAYL
-14 LVMTL
+14 LAMTL
-19 YVFLNKGIAYTYLVE
+19 YVFLNKGVAYTYLVE
-34 VLWLFGILL
+34 ALWLFGILL
-43 LFINRKKVELI
+43 LLMHRKKVELI
-54 WNKTTK
+54 WNKSTK
-60 LILFFIVISFIYI
+60 LILFFIVISFVYI

-82 VDLIRDS
+82 IDLIRDG
-89 FIFQYGWFVFILF
+89 FIFQYGWFVLILF

-114 LFFIYKWFPFVALLN
+114 LFFIYKWLPFVALLN

-223 SRVKLLLKYLP
+223 ARVRLLIKYLP
-234 IILLIVTPIYINIKV
+234 IILLVVTPIYINIKV
-249 AENFQGRSVGFEQI
+249 AENFQGRAVGLEQI

-289 WAKIIDYSLSSPN
+289 WAKIIDYSLSFPN

-345 VIWMYFL
+345 MIWTYFL

-395 PFWTWVGLYLLTED
+395 PFWTWLGLYLLTED
-409 QEYLVES
+409 QESLVEPI
-416 VTKTQLNN
+416 TKTNLNN

>member
-1 MDLVKNLYLRAYL
+1 MELVKNLYLRAYL

-19 YVFLNKGIAYTYLVE
+19 YVFLNKGVAYTYLVE
-34 VLWLFGILL
+34 ALWLFGILL
-43 LFINRKKVELI
+43 LLMHRKKVELI

-60 LILFFIVISFIYI
+60 LILFFIAISCIYI
-73 LRGFTKYDI
+73 LRGFAKYDMI
-82 VDLIRDS
+82 DLIRDS

-102 LFKEKLEIIWET
+102 LFKDKIEQVWET

-129 FILQYFVPFFETVA
+129 FILQYFVPFFETVT

-163 ISTLLLLYSFENK
+163 ISTLLLLYTFEK
-176 TLKWRVLL
+176 KPLKWRVLL

-206 LASMLCFI
+206 LSSMLCFI

-223 SRVKLLLKYLP
+223 SRVRLLLKYLP
-234 IILLIVTPIYINIKV
+234 VILLIVTPIYINIKV
-249 AENFQGRSVGFEQI
+249 TENFQGRSVGFEQI
-263 KNNFSSIVGG
+263 KNNFSSIIGG
-273 TTDATSENNV
+273 TTDATSEDNV

-289 WAKIIDYSLSSPN
+289 WAKILDYSFSAPN
-302 FFIGKGLGMNLATD
+302 FFIGKGLGMSLATD

-322 DDSLRSP
+322 DENLRSP

-336 MSRFGVLIF
+336 MARFGVLIF
-345 VIWMYFL
+345 LIWTYFL

-361 KQLQGKRLLI
+361 KQLQGKRLLK
-371 GCILLAFLL
+371 GCILFAFLI

-395 PFWTWVGLYLLTED
+395 PFWTWVGLYLLSEED
-409 QEYLVES
+409 VLVQS
-416 VTKTQLNN
+416 VTKTNLNN